1 MNIAKRLFVIL
12 LCGISSFSLQ
22 GQIFHRQKEALQQA
36 TNENE
41 ALRYRVDSL
50 LQELERQ
57 KAENRDNLRTIAKM
71 QELSS
76 PTESFNLG
84 PDSKDSIS
92 LWSAIAQIESIKS
105 EEVDL
110 DSVKLSSAVSDDV
123 YLERIKNM
131 NNIFA
136 LPYNDIVR
144 NYVILYSEKR
154 KSWMPTTLGL
164 CSYYFPIFQETFNRY
179 GIPEELA
186 ALAMVE
192 SNLNPVAV
200 SKAGARGM
208 WQFMYAAAKSYGLRI
223 DSYVDER
230 LDILKASDAAAR
242 YLLDAYKRFGDWSLA
257 ISSYNCGS
265 GNINRAIARS
275 GGSTNYWDIYNYLPK
290 ETRGYVPAF
299 VGALYITKY
308 YKEHG
313 MNPQPC
319 ALPEKVDTFVIRK
332 KLHYIQLHDVV
343 GVPIEELR
351 LLNPQ
356 YVHDIIPG
364 NDRPY
369 VLRLP
374 RKYCPRYVE
383 MEDSVWKYKA
393 DSLFNPVVIKQIESS
408 SAMYAGQGKITY
420 KVRSGDTLGAIA
432 KKYHTTVTNLKKW
445 NGLKSTNIGIGQR
458 LYIYTGTPS
467 KVATPTS
474 PKPVDPPKAS
484 PKMVEQ
490 TASPKSSENAAPK
503 MEAAD
508 TLAKPDTTYSAISGE
523 DLSESA
529 TSRDSLRTYIVRKGD
544 TLYGIARQFPGVS
557 IADILARNGN
567 NENIHPG
574 DTLRF

>member
-1 MNIAKRLFVIL
+1 M
-12 LCGISSFSLQ
+12 
-22 GQIFHRQKEALQQA
+22 QQ
-36 TNENE
+36 EG
-41 ALRYRVDSL
+41 
-50 LQELERQ
+50 
-57 KAENRDNLRTIAKM
+57 
-71 QELSS
+71 S
-76 PTESFNLG
+76 PVEGFTLG
-84 PDSKDSIS
+84 PDAKDSIS
-92 LWSAIAQIESIKS
+92 LWYAISEIENVKP
-105 EEVDL
+105 EDVDL

-123 YLERIKNM
+123 YLQRIKNM

-432 KKYHTTVTNLKKW
+432 KKYHTTVNNLKKW
-445 NGLKSTNIGIGQR
+445 NGLKSTNISIGQR
-458 LYIYTGTPS
+458 LYIYTGAPVKVSTPAPTPAKVKEEPTPAQPKDTLPQTAAQDS
-467 KVATPTS
+467 LSVATT
-474 PKPVDPPKAS
+474 
-484 PKMVEQ
+484 Q
-490 TASPKSSENAAPK
+490 T
-503 MEAAD
+503 
-508 TLAKPDTTYSAISGE
+508 
-523 DLSESA
+523 
-529 TSRDSLRTYIVRKGD
+529 DSLRTYIVRKGD
-544 TLYGIARQFPGVS
+544 TLYGIARQFPGVAV
-557 IADILARNGN
+557 ADILAHNGN